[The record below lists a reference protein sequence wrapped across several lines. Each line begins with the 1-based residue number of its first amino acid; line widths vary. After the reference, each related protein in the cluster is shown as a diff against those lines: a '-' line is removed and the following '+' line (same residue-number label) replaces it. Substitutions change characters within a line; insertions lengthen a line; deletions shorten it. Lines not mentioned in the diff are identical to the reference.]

1 MRDKSIN
8 IRNEIKKNSIRLFV
22 RNGFNATTIQEITD
36 SVGVSKG
43 AFYWHFKS
51 KDELL
56 NTIIEDFERTFIDE
70 LIRTV
75 LESEGNSLRK
85 LRYAH
90 KYATD
95 FAASNRDLCIGFMT
109 MAAEMAGSGTEAET
123 KIKNTYD
130 KYQKFHEVLIDEGK
144 AQGLIRND
152 IDTDAIAHVIN
163 AIHNGSLLEWY
174 LYHAGMEARKFAIAY
189 REITLDGIELKKKE
203 T

>member
-1 MRDKSIN
+1 MRH
-8 IRNEIKKNSIRLFV
+8 EILRNSIRLFV
-22 RNGFNATTIQEITD
+22 RNGFNATTVQEITD

-43 AFYWHFKS
+43 AFYWYFKS

-75 LESEGNSLRK
+75 LESEGNSLHK
-85 LRYAH
+85 LRHAH

-109 MAAEMAGSGTEAET
+109 MAAEMVGSKTEAET
-123 KIKNTYD
+123 KIKSIYA
-130 KYQKFHEVLIDEGK
+130 KYQKFHEILIDEGK
-144 AQGLIRND
+144 TQGLIRED
-152 IDTDAIAHVIN
+152 IPTGAIAHVVN

-174 LYHAGMEARKFAIAY
+174 LYHGEIDAREFAIAY
-189 REITLDGIELKKKE
+189 REVIFNGIELRKKE